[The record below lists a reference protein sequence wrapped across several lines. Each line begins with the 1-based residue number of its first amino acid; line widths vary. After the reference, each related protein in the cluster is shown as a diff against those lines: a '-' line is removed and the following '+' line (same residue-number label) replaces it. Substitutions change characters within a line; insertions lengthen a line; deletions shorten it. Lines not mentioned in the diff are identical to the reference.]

1 MRNTGTRVSA
11 KSLQLSSTTVL
22 AALLALTLF
31 LIFPSTARA
40 QSDAIRV
47 IAGEVLAEKVLGRT
61 PYPGSDANR
70 DGGIWRGD
78 DRRDDGRYE
87 NRRVYDRRDT
97 KQIRKQQKAREQFC
111 RKNPSERVCREWFG
125 YGNRVDNRRTGS
137 NGAWCWDRNR
147 DGRCDVNYGNRRV
160 PGRGLALGRR

>member
-1 MRNTGTRVSA
+1 MRKTGSRVSA
-11 KSLQLSSTTVL
+11 KSFPLSSTTVL

-31 LIFPSTARA
+31 LILPNSARA

-47 IAGEVLAEKVLGRT
+47 MAGQVLA
-61 PYPGSDANR
+61 DANR

-87 NRRVYDRRDT
+87 NRRVYDRRDA
-97 KQIRKQQKAREQFC
+97 KEIRKQQKAREQFC
-111 RKNPSERVCREWFG
+111 KKNPSERVCREWFG
-125 YGNRVDNRRTGS
+125 YGNGVDNRRGN

-147 DGRCDVNYGNRRV
+147 DGRCDVDYGNRRV

>member
-1 MRNTGTRVSA
+1 MRKTGSRVSA
-11 KSLQLSSTTVL
+11 KSFPLSSTTVL

-31 LIFPSTARA
+31 LILPTTARA

-61 PYPGSDANR
+61 PYPGSGDR

-87 NRRVYDRRDT
+87 NRRVYDRRDA
-97 KQIRKQQKAREQFC
+97 KEIRKQQKAREQFC
-111 RKNPSERVCREWFG
+111 KKNPRERVCREWFG
-125 YGNRVDNRRTGS
+125 YGYGVDNRRAGN

>member
-1 MRNTGTRVSA
+1 MRTTGSRVSA
-11 KSLQLSSTTVL
+11 KAVQLTSTTVL

-31 LIFPSTARA
+31 LLFPNTARA

-87 NRRVYDRRDT
+87 NRRVYDRRDA
-97 KQIRKQQKAREQFC
+97 KQIRKEQKAREQFC
-111 RKNPSERVCREWFG
+111 RKNPRERVCREWFG
-125 YGNRVDNRRTGS
+125 YGVNDRRG
-137 NGAWCWDRNR
+137 NNNAAWCWDRNR

>member
-1 MRNTGTRVSA
+1 MRTTGSRVSA
-11 KSLQLSSTTVL
+11 KSIHLSSTTVFG
-22 AALLALTLF
+22 ALLALTLF
-31 LIFPSTARA
+31 LLFPLTARA

-87 NRRVYDRRDT
+87 NRRVYDRRDA
-97 KQIRKQQKAREQFC
+97 KQVRKEQKAREQFC
-111 RKNPSERVCREWFG
+111 RKNPRERVCAEWFG
-125 YGNRVDNRRTGS
+125 YGYGVNNRRG
-137 NGAWCWDRNR
+137 NDAAWCWDRNR
-147 DGRCDVNYGNRRV
+147 DGRCDANAGNRRV